1 MRINTA
7 LILCAGFGKRL
18 NPITLNTPKP
28 LLEIKDVSTLERC
41 INLIEKL
48 GIQKILINTFY
59 LKDQFSVFLD
69 SKNFNIDIK
78 IIEDGE
84 HILDTGG
91 GIQNM
96 IKDSNE
102 KDFIIFNPDTI
113 WSKNYKEEILKMEKI
128 YFSEKL
134 ENILLLANKKLS
146 FDKKLKGDFNLKN
159 NLINKDAEK
168 EFIYIGCQIINKK
181 LFIKES
187 RIVAGVKFYSEN
199 KDLIMQVAEIYNVD
213 PFIILSI
220 AGIESNYGK
229 HYKGFTV
236 FNSLYTQIHEMPKR
250 AKWASKELASYL
262 EYCFKDN
269 VDPQSIEGSY
279 AGAFGFGQFI
289 PSSFNRYSVDFD
301 NDGVRRPHDWPDVVG
316 SIAHYLIKNG
326 YIPGSS
332 NYSKGGDI
340 WKSVWAYNHSDNY
353 VMAVLGLTEKIR
365 DRSSYLYSN
374 VENRLNYVI
383 ENFDPL
389 DNKSVSDLQ
398 KALNANGYN
407 LEIDGRLGGKT
418 LDALR
423 EAQSK
428 RN

>member
-1 MRINTA
+1 MKINTA

-28 LLEIKDVSTLERC
+28 LLEIKDVSMLERC

-59 LKDQFSVFLD
+59 LKDQFSVFLN

-113 WSKNYKEEILKMEKI
+113 WSNDYKDEILKMEKM

-159 NLINKDAEK
+159 NLINKKAEN

-181 LFIKES
+181 LFIKEKIENYS
-187 RIVAGVKFYSEN
+187 ILEIWNNLLDQKKLFGYESQKDFYHLTDLDVFKKL
-199 KDLIMQVAEIYNVD
+199 KDL
-213 PFIILSI
+213 
-220 AGIESNYGK
+220 
-229 HYKGFTV
+229 
-236 FNSLYTQIHEMPKR
+236 
-250 AKWASKELASYL
+250 
-262 EYCFKDN
+262 
-269 VDPQSIEGSY
+269 
-279 AGAFGFGQFI
+279 
-289 PSSFNRYSVDFD
+289 
-301 NDGVRRPHDWPDVVG
+301 
-316 SIAHYLIKNG
+316 
-326 YIPGSS
+326 
-332 NYSKGGDI
+332 
-340 WKSVWAYNHSDNY
+340 
-353 VMAVLGLTEKIR
+353 
-365 DRSSYLYSN
+365 
-374 VENRLNYVI
+374 
-383 ENFDPL
+383 
-389 DNKSVSDLQ
+389 
-398 KALNANGYN
+398 
-407 LEIDGRLGGKT
+407 
-418 LDALR
+418 
-423 EAQSK
+423 
-428 RN
+428 

>member
-28 LLEIKDVSTLERC
+28 LLEIKDVSMLERC

-59 LKDQFSVFLD
+59 LKDQFSVFLN

-113 WSKNYKEEILKMEKI
+113 WSNDYKDEILKMEKI

-159 NLINKDAEK
+159 NLISK
-168 EFIYIGCQIINKK
+168 EFEEELIYIGCQIINKK
-181 LFIKES
+181 LFVRNKIENYSISEIWNKLLDQNKLYGYES
-187 RIVAGVKFYSEN
+187 QKDFYHLTDLDIFKKL
-199 KDLIMQVAEIYNVD
+199 KDL
-213 PFIILSI
+213 
-220 AGIESNYGK
+220 
-229 HYKGFTV
+229 
-236 FNSLYTQIHEMPKR
+236 
-250 AKWASKELASYL
+250 
-262 EYCFKDN
+262 
-269 VDPQSIEGSY
+269 
-279 AGAFGFGQFI
+279 
-289 PSSFNRYSVDFD
+289 
-301 NDGVRRPHDWPDVVG
+301 
-316 SIAHYLIKNG
+316 
-326 YIPGSS
+326 
-332 NYSKGGDI
+332 
-340 WKSVWAYNHSDNY
+340 
-353 VMAVLGLTEKIR
+353 
-365 DRSSYLYSN
+365 
-374 VENRLNYVI
+374 
-383 ENFDPL
+383 
-389 DNKSVSDLQ
+389 
-398 KALNANGYN
+398 
-407 LEIDGRLGGKT
+407 
-418 LDALR
+418 
-423 EAQSK
+423 
-428 RN
+428 

>member
-28 LLEIKDVSTLERC
+28 LLKIKDVSMLERC

-59 LKDQFSVFLD
+59 LKDQFSVFLN

-113 WSKNYKEEILKMEKI
+113 WSNDYKDEILKMEKM

-159 NLINKDAEK
+159 NLINKEPEK

-181 LFIKES
+181 LFIKEKIENYS
-187 RIVAGVKFYSEN
+187 ILEIWNNLLDQKKLFGYESQKDFYHLTDLDIFKKL
-199 KDLIMQVAEIYNVD
+199 KDL
-213 PFIILSI
+213 
-220 AGIESNYGK
+220 
-229 HYKGFTV
+229 
-236 FNSLYTQIHEMPKR
+236 
-250 AKWASKELASYL
+250 
-262 EYCFKDN
+262 
-269 VDPQSIEGSY
+269 
-279 AGAFGFGQFI
+279 
-289 PSSFNRYSVDFD
+289 
-301 NDGVRRPHDWPDVVG
+301 
-316 SIAHYLIKNG
+316 
-326 YIPGSS
+326 
-332 NYSKGGDI
+332 
-340 WKSVWAYNHSDNY
+340 
-353 VMAVLGLTEKIR
+353 
-365 DRSSYLYSN
+365 
-374 VENRLNYVI
+374 
-383 ENFDPL
+383 
-389 DNKSVSDLQ
+389 
-398 KALNANGYN
+398 
-407 LEIDGRLGGKT
+407 
-418 LDALR
+418 
-423 EAQSK
+423 
-428 RN
+428 